1 MPAASKLAG
10 MKTEHPLH
18 THHHLQPGARWLGH
32 LLLALMLLLPL
43 AATSLPD
50 ALGADAPAAAK
61 ADTGKKDAKAT
72 PAPAPTGTPP
82 APADIQTAAIPAA
95 NVVAR

>member
-18 THHHLQPGARWLGH
+18 THHHLQAGARWLGH

-43 AATSLPD
+43 ATTSLDVP
-50 ALGADAPAAAK
+50 GPA
-61 ADTGKKDAKAT
+61 TT
-72 PAPAPTGTPP
+72 
-82 APADIQTAAIPAA
+82 
-95 NVVAR
+95 